1 MQREDPSVKWLWL
14 PGDVCDP
21 QSGRGRRTYG
31 DLAEPQNFEALLQLV
46 HRLARD
52 DIVDA
57 PA

>member
-21 QSGRGRRTYG
+21 QSGRWSRTYG